1 MTSSQQMDMEM
12 KHRLPRSRTHVEHG
26 PVSLLD
32 IPLAGNLGGGQVAA
46 ADHFGVLGLRFLQAG
61 KMFLRNHQHMR
72 GRLGIDVFK
81 GKYVPVLV
89 DFLCGNL
96 AAEYAAEKAVGRGV
110 SHYTF
115 SIAETITSELE
126 VCQRECLTKREF
138 SVTLS
143 P

>member
-72 GRLGIDVFK
+72 GRRGIDVFK
-81 GKYVPVLV
+81 GENIRILV
-89 DFLCGNL
+89 NFRCRDL
-96 AAEYAAEKAVGRGV
+96 AAEYAAKKAVGREV
-110 SHYTF
+110 SHRLVTM
-115 SIAETITSELE
+115 AEKITLE
-126 VCQRECLTKREF
+126 PEDCQRK
-138 SVTLS
+138 
-143 P
+143 